1 MAERISRSIHQT
13 IFNVLT
19 ILAQQGDSKAIA
31 ALERIDEVAEEFE
44 FVDDDAEGE
53 MLIEQD
59 AGTYLV
65 SRHGATFLPRS
76 SQSNEESSLR

>member
-1 MAERISRSIHQT
+1 MSERLSRSIHQT
-13 IFNVLT
+13 ILNVLT

-31 ALERIDEVAEEFE
+31 ALQRVDEVAEDFE

-59 AGTYLV
+59 LGTYLV
-65 SRHGATFLPRS
+65 TRHGATFLPRS
-76 SQSNEESSLR
+76 SASN

>member
-1 MAERISRSIHQT
+1 MSERVSRSIHQT

-31 ALERIDEVAEEFE
+31 ALQHIDEVAEEFE

-59 AGTYLV
+59 SGTYLV
-65 SRHGATFLPRS
+65 TRHGATFLPRS
-76 SQSNEESSLR
+76 GVSR